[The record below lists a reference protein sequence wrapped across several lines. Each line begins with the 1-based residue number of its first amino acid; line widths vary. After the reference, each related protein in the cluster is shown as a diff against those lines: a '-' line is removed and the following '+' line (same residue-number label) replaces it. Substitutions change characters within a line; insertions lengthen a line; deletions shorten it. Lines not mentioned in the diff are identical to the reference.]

1 MTEQPHL
8 LLDWHL
14 DCNTGKLTCELEDGN
29 LVYEAHAGGY
39 EGYTK
44 TYYDV
49 VTTID
54 NDMKSWDEEKFWITQ
69 EFNGK
74 YGYFQPDPTREAIE
88 PTTGELEGRK
98 EGLGLEGEY
107 IDHLQRSQHL
117 LDGKDMTAILCPAN
131 PEVHTS
137 TAIPRFVTPD
147 CGLTIYKL
155 IPTQKSFYYS
165 PDLQLTFDKDNKT
178 FDKSTV
184 WHSTMPCQMLPYIKS
199 YILSDYNEMAIAGF
213 GVSTIE
219 TCKRGEWEAPAR
231 PELQKHFTYPT
242 ENTHPLTAENLNDL
256 DNG

>member
-44 TYYDV
+44 TYYGV
-49 VTTID
+49 ITTID
-54 NDMKSWDEEKFWITQ
+54 NDMISWDKEKFWITQ

-74 YGYFQPDPTREAIE
+74 YGYFQPDTTREAIE
-88 PTTGELEGRK
+88 PSTGELEGRK

-117 LDGKDMTAILCPAN
+117 LDGKDMATIMCAVN
-131 PEVHTS
+131 PEVHNS
-137 TAIPRFVTPD
+137 TLSPIFVTPD

-155 IPTQKSFYYS
+155 LPTQKSFYYS
-165 PDLQLTFDKDNKT
+165 PLLQSTFDKDNKT
-178 FDKSTV
+178 FDKSTA
-184 WHSTMPCQMLPYIKS
+184 WHSPMPCQMLPYIKS
-199 YILSDYNEMAIAGF
+199 YILSNYEEMAIAGF

-219 TCKRGEWEAPAR
+219 TCKRGEWQAPAR
-231 PELQKHFTYPT
+231 PELQKHFTYPI
-242 ENTHPLTAENLNDL
+242 ENTHPLTAENINDL